1 LSPFLFAVY
10 VDNLA
15 NLCTFSCGLRIV
27 LNADDLLLLVPS
39 ISGLESL
46 LNLCECELDMVINNK
61 KSCYICIRPRS
72 NITCAAMSMST
83 GAIIPWMDEIRYLGV
98 FIVRSWLFKCSLAH
112 AKKSFYRSTNA
123 IFGKVGQLAS
133 EEVTLQLIKSKRIPV
148 LLYGLE
154 ECPLNK
160 SDLQSLDFV
169 INRFFMKLFR
179 TRVIPHQINTVTRH
193 DHLQS
198 C

>member
-1 LSPFLFAVY
+1 MSPFLFAVY

-61 KSCYICIRPRS
+61 KLCYICIRPRS

-98 FIVRSWLFKCSLAH
+98 FIV
-112 AKKSFYRSTNA
+112 
-123 IFGKVGQLAS
+123 
-133 EEVTLQLIKSKRIPV
+133 
-148 LLYGLE
+148 
-154 ECPLNK
+154 
-160 SDLQSLDFV
+160 
-169 INRFFMKLFR
+169 
-179 TRVIPHQINTVTRH
+179 
-193 DHLQS
+193 
-198 C
+198 